1 MKIRL
6 DLDLLRTFVAICDAG
21 GFTRAG
27 ERLHLTQSTVSLQLK
42 RLEEIVGKRL
52 LERHSRKVILTNDGE
67 ILLGYARQILE
78 ITDEA
83 QSRMS
88 EPEIEGV
95 VRVGIPEDF
104 ANRHLPGI
112 LARFTRAHPK
122 VQLQVRC
129 DLSVSLLEGLSRN
142 EFDLVL
148 VKREPQSDSGVL
160 VWREPLVWAAAAEF
174 DAPRHDPLPLIVFP
188 RGCIYR
194 DLALRTLDELK
205 RKWWL
210 AFISP
215 SLAGLQAALLAGL
228 GVTVL
233 AKSALPPGHRI
244 LGPEEGFPD
253 LSATELALHYATS
266 GPSKAAILLSEH
278 ITESIDAGGL
288 LIMWQS
294 VAERSALTGIFSTVK
309 ATEQH
314 WPSRTRLPSPQEQT
328 KEGSR
333 DTSHNL

>member
-1 MKIRL
+1 MLFIWVYNINMKFRF
-6 DLDLLRTFVAICDAG
+6 DLDLLRTFTAICDTG

-42 RLEEIVGKRL
+42 RLEEIVEKRL
-52 LERHSRKVILTNDGE
+52 FERHTRKVILTNDGE

-78 ITDEA
+78 IADEA

-122 VQLQVRC
+122 VQLHVYC

-148 VKREPQSDSGVL
+148 VKKGSQSDKGIL

-174 DAPRHDPLPLIVFP
+174 DVSGHDPLPLIVFP

-194 DLALRTLDELK
+194 DLALRTLEGLG

-215 SLAGLQAALLAGL
+215 SLTGLQAALLAGL

-233 AKSALPPGHRI
+233 AKSALPHGHRI
-244 LGPEEGFPD
+244 LRPEEGFPD
-253 LSATELALHYATS
+253 LSVTDLTLHYADG
-266 GPSKAAILLSEH
+266 GPSKAATLLSEH
-278 ITESIDAGGL
+278 IIESIDASGSL
-288 LIMWQS
+288 VMEQNL
-294 VAERSALTGIFSTVK
+294 AEQSALTAIF
-309 ATEQH
+309 
-314 WPSRTRLPSPQEQT
+314 
-328 KEGSR
+328 
-333 DTSHNL
+333 

>member
-1 MKIRL
+1 MKIRF

-42 RLEEIVGKRL
+42 RLEETVGKRL
-52 LERHSRKVILTNDGE
+52 LERHTRKVILTNDGE

-78 ITDEA
+78 ITIEA
-83 QSRMS
+83 QSRML
-88 EPEIEGV
+88 EPEIEGT
-95 VRVGIPEDF
+95 VRIGIPEDF
-104 ANRHLPGI
+104 ANRHLPVI

-122 VQLQVRC
+122 VQLHVRC

-142 EFDLVL
+142 EFDLIL
-148 VKREPQSDSGVL
+148 VKREPQSDTGIL
-160 VWREPLVWAAAAEF
+160 VWREPLVWAAAAES
-174 DAPRHDPLPLIVFP
+174 DVHSLDPLPLIVFP

-205 RKWWL
+205 RKWWM

-233 AKSALPPGHRI
+233 AKSALPLGHRI
-244 LGPEEGFPD
+244 LRAEEGFPY
-253 LSATELALHYATS
+253 LSVTDLALHYAAS
-266 GPSKAAILLSEH
+266 GPSKVAILLSEY
-278 ITESIDAGGL
+278 ITESIDASGP
-288 LIMWQS
+288 LIKGQS
-294 VAERSALTGIFSTVK
+294 VAERSTLAGIF
-309 ATEQH
+309 
-314 WPSRTRLPSPQEQT
+314 
-328 KEGSR
+328 
-333 DTSHNL
+333 